1 MTKSRGIAL
10 AMTLVVI
17 LVISVVAGAIVLLGV
32 SNQAQ
37 IGQNQQETLLLHIAD
52 GGVHEAMA
60 AIYENPAYQSDGS
73 GQYTTNLVNANYWW
87 TFNNTGSGPWCV
99 NNMNGATAVN
109 GPSPP
114 GGTPVQV
121 PPGTAFI
128 VVSASAEG
136 VNGPAPVR
144 VASIVT
150 SVYPYGMA
158 SDGKILINAFRG
170 ASAPGSL
177 RSNLVGGNPNIDI
190 RTTLSGTA
198 ISRDGEGSITGNG
211 GTKLF
216 NQPPVGIPNIPID
229 QIVASWGSVA
239 GPYPHGGPAT
249 YRVNSSV
256 DFSGNPPNRII
267 LGPPVN
273 QTVNAPPPGQEVTI
287 YVDGNLT
294 LQHATLPK
302 GVHLFVKGDLR
313 TNGQLET
320 VNSAPVQPHPSARID
335 PNSNYVFVGGSTTT
349 NGASGPNLM
358 LFSTGD
364 IRYNGNTTGLSGFM
378 YVRNGNITLNGRGTF
393 QGIGLVRTNPG
404 STNGNVTARNVEVI
418 FDPTKLPEMVTFGVN
433 IPTPMRALSWWVWSR
448 K

>member
-17 LVISVVAGAIVLLGV
+17 LVISVVAAAIVLLGV

-52 GGVHEAMA
+52 GGVHELMA
-60 AIYENPAYQSDGS
+60 AIYEDPDYKSDGS

-87 TFNNTGSGPWCV
+87 TFNNSSSGPWCV
-99 NNMNGATAVN
+99 NNMNGATTVN
-109 GPSPP
+109 GPSPA

-121 PPGTAFI
+121 PPGTAFV
-128 VVSASAEG
+128 VVSASAGG

-158 SDGKILINAFRG
+158 SDGKILINSFRG
-170 ASAPGSL
+170 ASAPGSI

-198 ISRDGEGSITGNG
+198 ISRDGDGSITGTG

-216 NQPPVGIPNIPID
+216 NQPPVTIPDIPIS
-229 QIVASWGSVA
+229 QIVGSWASG
-239 GPYPHGGPAT
+239 GPYGGPAT
-249 YRVNSSV
+249 YRVNSGKNV
-256 DFSGNPPNRII
+256 DFSGNPPNKII
-267 LGPPVN
+267 LGPPEN
-273 QTVNAPPPGQEVTI
+273 RTIDAPAPGEEVTI

-294 LQHATLPK
+294 LQHSTLPK
-302 GVHLFVKGDLR
+302 GVHLFVKGSLT

-320 VNSAPVQPHPSARID
+320 VNSAFHEPGPSAEID
-335 PNSNYVFVGGSTTT
+335 PNSNYIFVGGGVTT

-358 LFSTGD
+358 LFSTSG
-364 IRYNGNTTGLSGFM
+364 IRYNGNTTGLTGFM
-378 YVRNGNITLNGRGTF
+378 YVRNGDITLNGKGTF
-393 QGIGLVRTNPG
+393 QGIALARTSPG
-404 STNGNVTARNVEVI
+404 STNGNVTARNSEII
-418 FDPTKLPEMVTFGVN
+418 FDPTKLPKMVTFGVN